1 MERSAA
7 GAEGGAQ
14 AGPDRSRST
23 ERLRKGT
30 FKELTAATW
39 IRGIR
44 QTPANGSGAVAH
56 QAEPQSWEA
65 VVKVETKGAAIPVT
79 QARWTKDEEPL
90 GRSNG
95 LPGQSFT
102 LRLGPLLEPVDRKD
116 FVQVE
121 NALGNWESWTIVDD
135 FADSECGKCGNDPER
150 EDKNHCV
157 LDLREGTVTFGPC
170 INNNI
175 QFGKIPRQG
184 ALIRVPK
191 YRVGGGERGN
201 LPADRIRVMR
211 TTIPGVSD
219 VTNLR
224 PTTGGRDTE
233 TLEAAKIRA
242 PGRMRSLANSR
253 AVTAEDFERLAREY
267 PGVGRVYCVRQ
278 DYGTPQTENNSANTT
293 DEEKKEE
300 ERRLFKPG
308 LVKLLA
314 IPKLRD
320 LDDQW
325 LKERGDKQFTIDDFK
340 KELAI
345 GEDFRDK
352 LLNYLY
358 PKALITT
365 KIEILE
371 PIYTWLQVSIR
382 IKPRSQARP
391 TR

>member
-1 MERSAA
+1 
-7 GAEGGAQ
+7 
-14 AGPDRSRST
+14 
-23 ERLRKGT
+23 
-30 FKELTAATW
+30 
-39 IRGIR
+39 
-44 QTPANGSGAVAH
+44 
-56 QAEPQSWEA
+56 
-65 VVKVETKGAAIPVT
+65 
-79 QARWTKDEEPL
+79 
-90 GRSNG
+90 
-95 LPGQSFT
+95 
-102 LRLGPLLEPVDRKD
+102 
-116 FVQVE
+116 
-121 NALGNWESWTIVDD
+121 
-135 FADSECGKCGNDPER
+135 
-150 EDKNHCV
+150 
-157 LDLREGTVTFGPC
+157 
-170 INNNI
+170 
-175 QFGKIPRQG
+175 
-184 ALIRVPK
+184 
-191 YRVGGGERGN
+191 
-201 LPADRIRVMR
+201 MR

-242 PGRMRSLANSR
+242 PGRMRSLADSR
-253 AVTAEDFERLAREY
+253 AVTAEDFERQAREY

-308 LVKLLA
+308 LVKLLV

-382 IKPRSQARP
+382 IKPRSQARANQVKKDLERASYRYFHP
-391 TR
+391 TFGGEDQKGWNFGHDVTIDMVYKVLQGIQGIDSANEARLHKYKNESGGWKIVPASTDVRRGEDGKEVRIDQYDLLPLSLHSVIQSGTHSVSFIDK